1 MNGLQG
7 GDLRLRLFD
16 PGTFYRGTRFDWAGV
31 FDTIEYR
38 GADLAGRWFECYDP
52 LMHDA
57 VCGPSE
63 EFTPIG
69 YGEGETFLKV
79 GVGRLKAD
87 GNPYDRFKLY
97 SVADAGKRS
106 METTSDAIVFHHEMP
121 EYAYEKTVCL
131 LSDRSFAIRHRLE
144 ASTLLEGELYNHNFF
159 TMGKMAVTPSR
170 LIDFPFS
177 PQGDWRAAY
186 DSVGFTSGGIRFFR
200 ALQEG
205 ESVYTGNIHRAGEEG
220 MPYEMTL
227 REGNLSVSVKGDVPV
242 FKTVLW
248 ANHRI
253 ACLEPYN
260 RIDLAPGESIRW
272 KIEYTLI

>member
-144 ASTLLEGELYNHNFF
+144 ASTLLEGEMYNHNFF
-159 TMGKMAVTPSR
+159 TFGRFRVDPDR
-170 LIDFPFS
+170 RVDFPFA
-177 PQGDWRAAY
+177 PTGHWRAVY
-186 DSVGFTSGGIRFFR
+186 DSVGLSGNGIRFSR
-200 ALQEG
+200 ALEKG
-205 ESVYTGNIHRAGEEG
+205 ESVYMGDLQAHDGVTPYDLIMADRETSIHIR
-220 MPYEMTL
+220 
-227 REGNLSVSVKGDVPV
+227 GDRPLTHIV
-242 FKTVLW
+242 FW

-253 ACLEPYN
+253 ACPEPYV
-260 RIDLAPGESIRW
+260 AFKAGPGSPFELEIS
-272 KIEYTLI
+272 YFFQ